1 MTCGIYCIENL
12 INGKKYIGYSNNIFK
27 RWREH
32 KTQLR
37 GHYHENTYLLNAWKK
52 YGEMN
57 FNFWIIEEY
66 PRDEE
71 RLRLMEIYFV
81 AYYNSFF
88 LDGNGYNLSR
98 GGEGIFGHKHSDK
111 TKIKIGL
118 KHKGKIVSEETRK
131 KLSKFN
137 IGKHCS
143 EEVKKKMSESRKGK
157 NNPMFGMSGE
167 KSPNFGK
174 RMSEETKKKL
184 SNARKGIGKGKKSSF
199 LGKHHSEETKKKLSN
214 IGKGKIISEETKKKI
229 SMSQKGKVLSEE
241 TKKKMANAK
250 TEYWRKK
257 HEENKE
263 IINSSS

>member
-1 MTCGIYCIENL
+1 MSSGIYCIENL
-12 INGKKYIGYSNNIFK
+12 VNGKKYIGYSNNISK

-52 YGEMN
+52 YGETN

-66 PRDEE
+66 PIYEE
-71 RLRLMEIYFV
+71 KLRLMEIYFV

-98 GGEGIFGHKHSDK
+98 GGEGIFGHKHSDE

-118 KHKGKIVSEETRK
+118 KHRGKIVSEETRK
-131 KLSKFN
+131 KLSEFN
-137 IGKHCS
+137 TGKHYS
-143 EEVKKKMSESRKGK
+143 EEVKKKMSESRKGE

-174 RMSEETKKKL
+174 VMPEETKKKL
-184 SNARKGIGKGKKSSF
+184 SNAKKGIGKGNKNF
-199 LGKHHSEETKKKLSN
+199 LGKHHSEETKKKLSD
-214 IGKGKIISEETKKKI
+214 IQKGRIISEETKKKI
-229 SMSQKGKVLSEE
+229 SMFQKGKVLSEE
-241 TKKKMANAK
+241 TKKKMGDAK
-250 TEYWRKK
+250 KEYWRKK
-257 HEENKE
+257 HEENQE
-263 IINSSS
+263 IINPST